1 MSVFFTRRGKAA
13 EQVNFVEYIQS
24 SGAQYIDALFKPNQ
38 NTRVV
43 VDFEITGGTNE
54 VLYGARVSSSSD
66 GICFYKRTT
75 GYYASQYNDTTAD
88 TSVANDTKR
97 HTVDAN
103 KNVTYLDGE
112 AVRTHTAG
120 TFTAPVSLVLFA
132 SNDNGAVKYYANAKI
147 YSCQIYDNDV
157 LVRDMWPCYDPNGV
171 ACLYDKVTKNYFY
184 NAGTGSFVAG

>member
-13 EQVNFVEYIQS
+13 GQVNFVEYIQS
-24 SGAQYIDALFKPNQ
+24 SGTQCIDVGFKPNQ

-97 HTVDAN
+97 HTVDTN